1 MLVMIATRA
10 ASRMPRA
17 LFSNAKFHVPRCPG
31 TGPATT
37 TVAETAHAI
46 EKQGLAKITKVET
59 GYPAVGGQS
68 AARLAVTLTTDWPY
82 PDASSYS
89 TMTQFRA
96 TVEKYTVYIRNCVYI
111 YMCVCVQR
119 CSKGSTRMCEY
130 QISGITLA
138 WMKLECHHVVSFWG

>member
-1 MLVMIATRA
+1 
-10 ASRMPRA
+10 MPRA
-17 LFSNAKFHVPRCPG
+17 VFSHAKFHVPRCPG

-82 PDASSYS
+82 PDPSSYS
-89 TMTQFRA
+89 TMTQFGA
-96 TVEKYTVYIRNCVYI
+96 TVERCTVYVRN
-111 YMCVCVQR
+111 CVCVQR
-119 CSKGSTRMCEY
+119 DLRGCVRTKHQKS
-130 QISGITLA
+130 L
-138 WMKLECHHVVSFWG
+138 

>member
-111 YMCVCVQR
+111 YVCVFKDVQR
-119 CSKGSTRMCEY
+119 DPQGCVSTKY
-130 QISGITLA
+130 QESLWHG
-138 WMKLECHHVVSFWG
+138 